1 MSLRDARRVALA
13 AQGFADRRPTGRV
26 DSRHFRRVLD
36 RLATVQVDS
45 VNVVTRSHELV
56 FFARLG
62 AYDRAALTRWLWNSR
77 QVFEYWGHEASL
89 HPVERQPLLR
99 WRMTGDHPW
108 GGIRRSVRDKP
119 ELVAA
124 ALAEISERGP
134 VTISDLDVHRQAPRR
149 EASWWGW
156 GDGKRV
162 VEHLFYAGQVTATRR
177 NGFTRAYMLPERWIP
192 ADVLAR
198 PTPDADDAR
207 RELLLVAARAHG
219 LGTARDLADYYRIN
233 VPASA
238 NLLAGLAADG
248 ALQEVRVEGWDQPAY
263 LHPEARQPR
272 RRMRT
277 RALLSPF
284 DSLIWERARTERLF
298 GFRYRIEIYV
308 PAPRRVH
315 GYYVLPFL
323 LDERLVGR
331 VDLKADR
338 QGGVLRVRAAWGEP
352 EAEAATAGGRERVA
366 VELAAELAAMADWLG
381 LPGGVEVEPQGDL
394 SADLMVAVAATPGA
408 AATTDVAA
416 TPGAA
421 ATTDVAPAA
430 AADLDPATLAP

>member
-1 MSLRDARRVALA
+1 MVTAAEISLRDARRIALA
-13 AQGFADRRPTGRV
+13 AQGFADRRPTGRI

-62 AYDRAALTRWLWNSR
+62 PYDRDALSRWLWASR

-89 HPVERQPLLR
+89 HPVDRHPHLR
-99 WRMTGDHPW
+99 WRMAGDHQW
-108 GGIRRSVRDKP
+108 GGIRRSARDNP
-119 ELVAA
+119 ELVAS
-124 ALAEISERGP
+124 ALAEIAERGP
-134 VTISDLDVHRQAPRR
+134 VSISDLDVHRQAPRQQ
-149 EASWWGW
+149 ASWWGW

-162 VEHLFYAGQVTATRR
+162 VEHLFHTGEVTAVRR
-177 NGFTRAYMLPERWIP
+177 NGFTRFYVLPDRWIP

-219 LGTARDLADYYRIN
+219 LGTARDLADYYRLN
-233 VPASA
+233 VPAA
-238 NLLAGLAADG
+238 TKLLAGLVADG
-248 ALQEVRVEGWDQPAY
+248 ALETVQVEGWAQPAY
-263 LHPEARQPR
+263 LHPEARRPR
-272 RRMRT
+272 RRLRA

-284 DSLIWERARTERLF
+284 DSLIWERDRAERLF

-308 PAPRRVH
+308 PQAKRVH

-323 LDERLVGR
+323 LDDRLVAR

-338 QGGVLRVRAAWGEP
+338 RAGVLRVRAAWGEP

-366 VELAAELAAMADWLG
+366 AELAEELASMAGWLG
-381 LPGGVEVEPQGDL
+381 LAGGIAVEPRGDLAPALAATVSASVEV
-394 SADLMVAVAATPGA
+394 
-408 AATTDVAA
+408 
-416 TPGAA
+416 
-421 ATTDVAPAA
+421 
-430 AADLDPATLAP
+430 